1 MVVSVS
7 STTDFAIRCHP
18 LQVREGVLWGCGI
31 DIYLIILGVDFLD
44 LRGGVVLW
52 LRLVCPGR
60 AFLRPWLHRLLEVFK
75 ILVSLAINSI
85 VGLRLFTFFADG
97 DGGDVRR

>member
-1 MVVSVS
+1 M
-7 STTDFAIRCHP
+7 
-18 LQVREGVLWGCGI
+18 WGCGI

-60 AFLRPWLHRLLEVFK
+60 AFPGPWLHRLPEVFK
-75 ILVSLAINSI
+75 ILVSLVINSI
-85 VGLRLFTFFADG
+85 VGLRLFTLFADG
-97 DGGDVRR
+97 DGGDVRGEESDSSFRRFAGHSSLSLIP